1 MHFQTT
7 HPERHHGCAK
17 PIAMQLSY
25 IRRCHIGPAQFLVR
39 DINLGSR
46 ISRVHVTLMQRGRP
60 TVAGYLTM
68 SDGISEVGIT
78 LPTKWNVPIPP
89 PRGLPLLDTD
99 KGKMIDQNDW
109 QRLVIP
115 HSAFRRASSRV
126 EIYEWKASTTTSLG
140 SGVAQWARLR
150 PHGPE
155 GCIENWT
162 MESVAFL
169 SDILPTALGRLE
181 CAVQKNVES
190 PAPVWFPT
198 LALNIDFKRCALG
211 DGHEWLFS
219 HIHIK
224 SIQNGRMDVEVVIFN
239 ASGEL
244 VAVATQAALV
254 MSSDRNMANRNVK
267 EKL

>member
-7 HPERHHGCAK
+7 HPERHKSCAK

-25 IRRCHIGPAQFLVR
+25 IRRCHIGPAQFLVE
-39 DINLGSR
+39 DINFGSR
-46 ISRVHVTLMQRGRP
+46 ISRAHITLVQRGRP

-68 SDGISEVGIT
+68 SDEISEVGVT
-78 LPTKWNVPIPP
+78 LPTTWNVPIPP
-89 PRGLPLLDTD
+89 PRGLPLLNLDE
-99 KGKMIDQNDW
+99 GEIIDHNDW
-109 QRLVIP
+109 QRVVIP
-115 HSAFRRASSRV
+115 HPEFRRASSRV
-126 EIYEWKASTTTSLG
+126 EIYQWKGSPTTLG

-150 PHGPE
+150 PWDPKGH
-155 GCIENWT
+155 IEKWT

-181 CAVQKNVES
+181 RAMQENVGS

-198 LALNIDFKRCALG
+198 IAFNIDFKRCALG

-224 SIQNGRMDVEVVIFN
+224 SIQNGRMDVEVVIVD
-239 ASGEL
+239 ASGVL

-254 MSSDRNMANRNVK
+254 VSSDRNMANRNVK